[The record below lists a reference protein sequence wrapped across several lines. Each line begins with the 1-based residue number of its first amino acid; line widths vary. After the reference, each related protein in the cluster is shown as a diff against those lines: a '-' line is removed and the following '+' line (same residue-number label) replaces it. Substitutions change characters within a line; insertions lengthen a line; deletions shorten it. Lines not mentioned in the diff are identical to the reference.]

1 MLGERDQAQIEKEAL
16 ILGRRPAGR
25 EQESIVGEGHAHP

>member
-16 ILGRRPAGR
+16 LLGRRPASR
-25 EQESIVGEGHAHP
+25 EQEDMSVKPRGP